1 MKINN
6 HTIYNTI
13 RGNNVISK
21 YNNSL
26 IFILTRISIS
36 FNNIGITNHEIR
48 LIAII

>member
-6 HTIYNTI
+6 HTIYNTTCK
-13 RGNNVISK
+13 NHAISK
-21 YNNSL
+21 YNDSL